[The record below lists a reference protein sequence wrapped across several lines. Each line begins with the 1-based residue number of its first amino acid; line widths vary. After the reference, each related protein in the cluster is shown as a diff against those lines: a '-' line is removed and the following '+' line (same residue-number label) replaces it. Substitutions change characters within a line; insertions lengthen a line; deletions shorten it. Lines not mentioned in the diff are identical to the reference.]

1 MLKHAGA
8 LARELLQDSL
18 FGPAPSPRNERRVE
32 AVVPVREKRDSGTQ
46 ELSFGAR
53 PFILCGLPIRRLPAG
68 TLTYTRRNG
77 RFFLEIVGHPE
88 FGVPFGQD
96 RLVLLWL
103 ATEAVRQRSPVVE
116 FESAA
121 QILNKWGLPTNGEY
135 YRHLAASFKRVFA
148 STIFF
153 GIRDKPCGSEIWDR
167 SRVHFFDHARLW
179 FSKENDRNAGRRENL
194 ITLSAQF
201 WEELRTDPIPVDTE
215 VVRVLANNPGC
226 LDLYTWLTWRCYQAK
241 ASERIPLFGPFGLAA
256 QLGVQEYARDRKF
269 RERIRNW
276 LKLVRLYWPD
286 CPAVVSDDGRFLELA
301 HGAAIRA
308 TGEPPGA

>member
-1 MLKHAGA
+1 MLKHARVI
-8 LARELLQDSL
+8 AREQFQDSL
-18 FGPAPSPRNERRVE
+18 FETTVSPRTELRVE
-32 AVVPVREKRDSGTQ
+32 AVIPIRERRESRTQ

-103 ATEAVRQRSPVVE
+103 ATQAVCRQSRVVE

-121 QILNKWGLPTNGEY
+121 QILNEWRLPTNGEY
-135 YRHLAASFKRVFA
+135 YRRLADTFKRVFA

-153 GIRDKPCGSEIWDR
+153 GTNHDR
-167 SRVHFFDHARLW
+167 HGAEVWNCSRVHFFDQVRLW
-179 FSKENDRNAGRRENL
+179 FKNEGSGVSARRENL
-194 ITLSAQF
+194 VTLSAPF
-201 WEELRTDPIPVDTE
+201 WEELKNHPIPVDAD
-215 VVRVLANNPGC
+215 VVRVLADNPGC

-241 ASERIPLFGPFGLAA
+241 SAERIPLFGPFGLAA
-256 QLGVQEYARDRKF
+256 QLGVQEYARERKF
-269 RERIRNW
+269 RERIRGW
-276 LKLVRLYWPD
+276 LKLVHVYWPE
-286 CPAVVSDDGRFLELA
+286 CPAAVSRDGDALELA
-301 HGAAIRA
+301 YSSALQARSGTLI
-308 TGEPPGA
+308 